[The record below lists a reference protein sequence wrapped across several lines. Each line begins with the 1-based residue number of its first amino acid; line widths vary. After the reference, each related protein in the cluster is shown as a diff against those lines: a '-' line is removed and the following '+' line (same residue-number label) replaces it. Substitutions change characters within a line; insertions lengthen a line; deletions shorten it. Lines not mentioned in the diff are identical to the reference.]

1 MKDYSTNWYN
11 HDDWEFRY
19 VVTVVKKPRFESI
32 DDLSKHIEDVKEVKG
47 DYEVVQETSTLLYE
61 NAVFVNK
68 GDGRIRFVIRD
79 DATNYELNAK
89 HVNVQP
95 EHIEKRR
102 IEVNGKYYPYAEDIV
117 PELEHREFSGHLDK
131 LKAIFRETP
140 VKELDS
146 KSELMAR
153 LTVSGQKVIKEV

>member
-1 MKDYSTNWYN
+1 MRDYSTDWYN

-32 DDLSKHIEDVKEVKG
+32 DDLSKHIEGVKEVKG

-68 GDGRIRFVIRD
+68 EDGRVRFVIRD
-79 DATNYELNAK
+79 DATNYELNVK
-89 HVNVQP
+89 HVNVQLGHT
-95 EHIEKRR
+95 EESKV
-102 IEVNGKYYPYAEDIV
+102 EVNGQYYPYAEDVV

-131 LKAIFRETP
+131 LKAFFRETP

-146 KSELMAR
+146 ESELMSR
-153 LTVSGQKVIKEV
+153 LTVSGEHVIREI